1 MKITPN
7 NNEKTF
13 PQDQLLV
20 TKTTTK
26 GIITY
31 ANKGF
36 MEIVGMNEDDLV
48 GKPHNIIR
56 HPDMPKIIFKYLWTY
71 LQRGEEIH
79 AYVKNLCADGSYYW
93 VMANVTPSYFN
104 DKVVGYHSARRNP
117 SKKALEVIVPL
128 YKKLLEAEK
137 RGGIAASEKMMD
149 ELLKEKGV
157 HYDEFILSF

>member
-1 MKITPN
+1 MKITPK

-13 PQDQLLV
+13 PNDQLLV

-31 ANKGF
+31 ANRAF
-36 MEIVGMNEDDLV
+36 MEIVGLSEDDLV

-93 VMANVTPSYFN
+93 VMANVTPSYYKE
-104 DKVVGYHSARRNP
+104 KVVGYHSARRNP
-117 SKKALEVIVPL
+117 DRKSLEIIIPL
-128 YKKLLEAEK
+128 YKQLLQAEK
-137 RGGIAASEKMMD
+137 TGGIQASEKIIND
-149 ELLKEKGV
+149 LLKEKGMQ
-157 HYDEFILSF
+157 YDEFILSF

>member
-1 MKITPN
+1 MKITPT

-13 PQDQLLV
+13 SNDQLLV

-31 ANKGF
+31 ANRAF
-36 MEIVGMNEDDLV
+36 MEIVELSEDDLI
-48 GKPHNIIR
+48 GKPHNVIR

-93 VMANVTPSYFN
+93 VMANVTPSYYEN
-104 DKVVGYHSARRNP
+104 KVVGYHSARRSP
-117 SKKALEVIVPL
+117 SKQAIEIITPL
-128 YKKLLEAEK
+128 YKQLLEAER
-137 RGGIAASEKMMD
+137 RGGMQASEKIITD
-149 ELLKEKGV
+149 LLREKGMK
-157 HYDEFILSF
+157 YDEFILSF